1 MERMYLCVDLKT
13 FYASVECAERGLNPF
28 HTNLAVADI
37 SRGPGTICLAIS
49 PAMKALGIKN
59 RCRLFEIPKNVSFI
73 AAKPRMRLYMEYSK
87 RIYQIYLKYIAKEDI
102 FVYSIDECFLDIT
115 AYLPLYGQTPQEL
128 ARRIVDDIHTA
139 TGVPA
144 AVAIGTN
151 LFLAKVA
158 LDITAKHR
166 PDNMGFL
173 NEELFKKTIWFH
185 TPITDIWNIGRGY
198 AKRLAKYNAF
208 SLYAV
213 AHLEER
219 LLYEEFGVNAE
230 YLIDH
235 ARGIEPCTIE
245 DIHNYKPK
253 NKSLSNHQ
261 VLFEDYSYDD
271 ALLVL
276 KEMVEINVLNLVAKG
291 LVTSRI
297 SLSVGYSKHCIP
309 ATGGGRKL
317 YELTNSYK
325 KLNEYFLDLYRQTT
339 NPSVMIRK
347 IGIGFG
353 GVVDDRY
360 KTYDLFMDEAFE
372 EKELNLQRAL
382 LQIKDKYGKNSVFK
396 GMNLEPQA
404 TMRKRN
410 KLIGGHN
417 AE

>member
-1 MERMYLCVDLKT
+1 M
-13 FYASVECAERGLNPF
+13 
-28 HTNLAVADI
+28 
-37 SRGPGTICLAIS
+37 
-49 PAMKALGIKN
+49 
-59 RCRLFEIPKNVSFI
+59 
-73 AAKPRMRLYMEYSK
+73 
-87 RIYQIYLKYIAKEDI
+87 
-102 FVYSIDECFLDIT
+102 
-115 AYLPLYGQTPQEL
+115 
-128 ARRIVDDIHTA
+128 
-139 TGVPA
+139 
-144 AVAIGTN
+144 
-151 LFLAKVA
+151 
-158 LDITAKHR
+158 DITAKHR

-297 SLSVGYSKHCIP
+297 SLSVGYSKRCIP